1 MSSPFPRQPML
12 ARRQFR
18 QAVVA
23 ALQGIPGLAVDSPG
37 DWNTPPAKLPSAL
50 VRVSGDRKESQGPQ
64 LPTFTTSVSLDIV
77 LRVQALSAAAAQDS
91 LEALGYTVEQQLLT
105 NYAVIGMLQQ
115 VASIETEVEIT
126 SEGREHI
133 ARASM
138 RVVGELFESFDP
150 TEAAPA
156 PSTWPVVPAATV
168 PLDSIGLHADLTNV
182 FDPSGT
188 YAPSADAPPYTP
200 TPAPRTSGPDG
211 RDEGALD
218 ITLPQ

>member
-1 MSSPFPRQPML
+1 ML

-18 QAVVA
+18 LAVVS
-23 ALQGIPGLAVDSPG
+23 ALQAIGGLMVESPG
-37 DWNTPPAKLPSAL
+37 DWNTPPAKLPAAL
-50 VRVSGDRKESQGPQ
+50 VRVSGDRKESRGPQ

-77 LRVQALSAAAAQDS
+77 LRVQAMTAEATQDS

-115 VASIETEVEIT
+115 MSSVETEVEIT
-126 SEGREHI
+126 AEGREHI
-133 ARASM
+133 GRASM

-150 TEAAPA
+150 TAPAPA
-156 PSTWPVVPAATV
+156 PSTWPVVPAPTV

-188 YAPSADAPPYTP
+188 YTPSADAPSYTP

-218 ITLPQ
+218 MTLPQ